1 MRSPAVISAAHL
13 TCGYQRPVLRDIS
26 FSAEENLCILGANG
40 VGKSTLAKALSGLI
54 PSQGEV
60 TLNAASLQALSP
72 ASRAKIITY
81 IPPKLESFDG
91 LISVYEFVLMGRYPY
106 KEPFASYNQEDESLV
121 KKLIEESTLAPTQQ
135 ISELSSGQ
143 QQLLLITQ
151 ALAQQSEIIIF
162 DEPTANLD
170 PKHAK
175 DFYDALQALP
185 KRTQKIIITHDLN
198 LARELSFEILFLQDN
213 EAVLY
218 RDPALFFQRGNLEA
232 CYGVAFNVSDAHIGV
247 AYD

>member
-1 MRSPAVISAAHL
+1 MITVTHL
-13 TCGYQRPVLRDIS
+13 TCGYQKPVLHDIS
-26 FSAEENLCILGANG
+26 FTAEKNLCILGANG

-54 PSQGEV
+54 PAEGEI
-60 TLNAASLQALSP
+60 TINTEALQVLS
-72 ASRAKIITY
+72 ADSRAKTITY

-106 KEPFASYNQEDESLV
+106 KEPFSSYNQEDETLV
-121 KKLIEESTLAPTQQ
+121 KKLIEESALEPTQQ
-135 ISELSSGQ
+135 INELSSGQ

-175 DFYDALQALP
+175 DFYDSLHTLP
-185 KRTQKIIITHDLN
+185 RTTQKIVITHDLN
-198 LARELSFEILFLQDN
+198 LARQLSFEILFLQN
-213 EAVLY
+213 HEAKLY
-218 RDPALFFQRGNLEA
+218 RDPALFFQRDNLEA
-232 CYGVAFNVSDAHIGV
+232 CYGVSFNVADGHIGV

>member
-1 MRSPAVISAAHL
+1 MITATHL

-26 FSAEENLCILGANG
+26 FSAEKNLCILGANG

-54 PSQGEV
+54 PAEGEI
-60 TLNAASLQALSP
+60 TINTEALQVLS
-72 ASRAKIITY
+72 ADSRAKAITY

-91 LISVYEFVLMGRYPY
+91 LISVYEFVLMGSYPY
-106 KEPFASYNQEDESLV
+106 KEPFSSYNQDDETLV
-121 KKLIEESTLAPTQQ
+121 KKLIQESGLEPTRQ

-151 ALAQQSEIIIF
+151 AWAQQSGIIIF

-170 PKHAK
+170 PKHAQ

-185 KRTQKIIITHDLN
+185 KTTQKIIITHDLN
-198 LARELSFEILFLQDN
+198 LARELSFEILFLPN
-213 EAVLY
+213 HEAKLY
-218 RDPALFFQRGNLEA
+218 RDPALFFQRENLEA
-232 CYGVAFNVSDAHIGV
+232 CYGVTFNVSDGHIGV